1 MIRQIKDLYKTLNQS
16 LWMTIAVHYQKK
28 AIKALDKKQLR
39 TFIMFNDKV
48 MRAHER
54 AVPGAYYYRKYLPEY
69 LQEAIKNY
77 EQQF

>member
-1 MIRQIKDLYKTLNQS
+1 MIRQIKDLYKILKQS

-28 AIKALDKKQLR
+28 ALKALDKKQLR

-54 AVPGAYYYRKYLPEY
+54 TVPGAYYSKEYLPEY
-69 LQEAIKNY
+69 LKERISK
-77 EQQF
+77 